1 MPFITVETADKILK
15 LATKLRIVAGDAA
28 YDNEARK
35 VHDNLCYAL
44 VTAITEV
51 ESDPKGSEEIADQ
64 IRQSV
69 LDSGFD
75 SGVLGTYK
83 ITLPPLIPNSQLKP
97 SLVKKGAQQFSQKIV
112 DATAAKS
119 EIPIS
124 ARTNC
129 AVVFVH
135 CSPLTRKIDYD
146 NLAFKVYL
154 DNIAEKYLMSDN
166 MQNITLLQTYKESK
180 IKKTEVYIMPK
191 KALGEWVIKN
201 CFK

>member
-1 MPFITVETADKILK
+1 MAFISVEVADKIMR
-15 LATKLRIVAGDAA
+15 LATKLRIVAGDASCEA
-28 YDNEARK
+28 EARK
-35 VHDNLCYAL
+35 VHDNLIYMLEA
-44 VTAITEV
+44 AITEV
-51 ESDPKGSEEIADQ
+51 ESDRKGSEEIADQ

-97 SLVKKGAQQFSQKIV
+97 SLVKKGAQQFSKKTV

-124 ARTNC
+124 ARSNC

-135 CSPLTRKIDYD
+135 CCPLTRKIDYD

-166 MQNITLLQTYKESK
+166 MQNITLLQTYRESS

-191 KALGEWVIKN
+191 KALAEWVIKN
-201 CFK
+201 CID